1 MIVQPENQLNA
12 STIKCDKDS
21 PGSVNINTVRQ
32 RINTIC
38 NVSRTIK
45 RMNGN
50 YALVW
55 KVL

>member
-1 MIVQPENQLNA
+1 MLAQPENQLNA

-21 PGSVNINTVRQ
+21 PGSVSINTVRQ
-32 RINTIC
+32 QINTIC